1 MSETFLSNFMHVA
14 LDITGAERAL
24 AVDPDLTIVDM
35 INLEQADVLDD
46 NFIGIDVIQRALQ
59 SGEAIVTNNAV
70 SDVTH
75 APNTNTNFSNLR
87 LVVVIP
93 VGGYGAIYLDQLM
106 RKGVIP
112 KDRVNRLMELGEQIA
127 ESGELEL
134 SADEIGERYQ
144 QMA

>member
-24 AVDPDLTIVDM
+24 VVNPELTIVDM
-35 INLEQADVLDD
+35 VNLEQSDVLAD
-46 NFIGIDVIQRALQ
+46 NFIGMDVIQRALQ
-59 SGEAIVTNNAV
+59 SGESIVTNNAV
-70 SDVTH
+70 SDGSH

-93 VGGYGAIYLDQLM
+93 AGGHGAVYLDQLM

-127 ESGELEL
+127 KNGELEL
-134 SADEIGERYQ
+134 SADEMGERYQ

>member
-1 MSETFLSNFMHVA
+1 MSETFLSNFMHIA
-14 LDITGAERAL
+14 LDITGAERAM

-35 INLEQADVLDD
+35 INLDQSDVLDD

-59 SGEAIVTNNAV
+59 SGESIVTNNAV
-70 SDVTH
+70 SDVSN

-93 VGGYGAIYLDQLM
+93 AGGYGAVYLDQLM

-127 ESGELEL
+127 ESGELEI
-134 SADEIGERYQ
+134 SADEMGERYQ

>member
-24 AVDPDLTIVDM
+24 VVDPDLTIIDM
-35 INLEQADVLDD
+35 INLDQSDVLAD

-70 SDVTH
+70 SDVTN

-93 VGGYGAIYLDQLM
+93 AGGHGAVYLDQLM

-127 ESGELEL
+127 KNGELEI
-134 SADEIGERYQ
+134 SADEMGERYQ

>member
-35 INLEQADVLDD
+35 VNLEQADVLAD

-59 SGEAIVTNNAV
+59 SGESIVTNNAV
-70 SDVTH
+70 SDASH

-93 VGGYGAIYLDQLM
+93 VGGHGAVYLDQLM

-127 ESGELEL
+127 ESGELEI
-134 SADEIGERYQ
+134 SADEMGERYQ

>member
-1 MSETFLSNFMHVA
+1 MSETFLSNFMHIA
-14 LDITGAERAL
+14 LDITGAERAM

-35 INLEQADVLDD
+35 INLDQSDVLDD

-59 SGEAIVTNNAV
+59 SGESIVTNNAV
-70 SDVTH
+70 SDVSN

-93 VGGYGAIYLDQLM
+93 AGGYGAVYLDQLM

-112 KDRVNRLMELGEQIA
+112 KDRVNRLMVLGEQIA
-127 ESGELEL
+127 ESGELEI
-134 SADEIGERYQ
+134 SADEMGERYQ